1 MKREEG
7 EKFEKDN
14 NTLILL
20 KQVLRIMIVLILF
33 FVIKCKDYLKKK
45 KVKIRLKKEKSNKI
59 WE

>member
-14 NTLILL
+14 NTLIFL

-33 FVIKCKDYLKKK
+33 FVIKCKDDLKKK

-59 WE
+59 

>member
-14 NTLILL
+14 NTLIFL

-59 WE
+59 

>member
-1 MKREEG
+1 VKREEG

-14 NTLILL
+14 NTLIFL

-59 WE
+59 

>member
-14 NTLILL
+14 NTFFL
-20 KQVLRIMIVLILF
+20 KQVLRIMIVLIVF
-33 FVIKCKDYLKKK
+33 FVTKCKDYLKKK

-59 WE
+59 